1 MSHSFCDLKDYRG
14 RRVSEYFGENT
25 FSFSLMREKLPKH
38 IYAQLEQAMAEFRGL
53 SGEAAEA
60 VAAAIRDWA
69 LAKGATAYTHWFQ
82 PLTGLTAEKHDSFI
96 VPDGSGGAL
105 EKFSGAMLVKSEPDA
120 SSFPHGG
127 MRSTF
132 EARGYAAWDPTSPA
146 FILDGPCG
154 RTLYLPSVFV
164 SYDGQVLDKKAPLIK
179 SVKALSQQC
188 VRLLG
193 LLGHRTDRVHPT
205 VGAEQEY
212 FLVDVDGFRARPDLR
227 ILGYTI
233 FGEKSPKGQQF
244 GDHYFGAIRD
254 RVLGFMQELE
264 IELYRLGIPA
274 KTRHNE
280 VAPNQFELA
289 CYHEPANLAADH
301 NQLVMELIRRVA
313 RRHGLAALL
322 HEKPFSLVNGSGKH
336 NNWSLQDSSG
346 DNLLDPGSNR
356 GGNIRF
362 LCLVVA
368 LLDGIR
374 DYGDLLRAII
384 ADPGNDLRLGS
395 HEAPPAIMSVF
406 LGEEISRVLA
416 RLEEG
421 NLAALGGLSTFS
433 TGVPFIPHFPK
444 DATDRN
450 RTSPIAFT
458 GNKFEF
464 RAIGSSASIAMP
476 NTVINTI
483 MAEGVRRLADLVESK
498 LAGGAGPG
506 QAALEAVRET
516 YARAR
521 AAHYDGDNYSRE
533 WLAEA
538 EIRGLAVANDTPEAL
553 DFLERK
559 KNVELFARHGVMTA
573 RELEARHRVKRD
585 VYVKTVELELRT
597 ARNMLRTLFLPA
609 GFRYQSELA
618 ESIREAESGFQ
629 PGTVLKGQREYL
641 RKVSLRME
649 DIIRQLAD
657 LDAQNEELKHM
668 DAVQAAGFCARSVR
682 PSLHAVREVVDDLEE
697 RVDAGLWPI
706 PRYWQM
712 LSGL

>member
-1 MSHSFCDLKDYRG
+1 MKGHEPLMEKYKN

-25 FSFSLMREKLPKH
+25 YSFALMREKLSRQA
-38 IYAQLEQAMAEFRGL
+38 YAQLEQAIGNYQGL
-53 SGEAAEA
+53 PAEAAEA
-60 VAAAIRDWA
+60 VADAIREWA
-69 LAKGATAYTHWFQ
+69 LSKGATAYTHWFQ

-96 VPDGSGGAL
+96 EPDGSGGAV
-105 EKFSGAMLVKSEPDA
+105 ERFSSAMLLKSEPDA

-132 EARGYAAWDPTSPA
+132 EARGYAAWDPSSPA
-146 FILDGPCG
+146 FILDGPGG

-179 SVKALSQQC
+179 SIRALNRQA

-193 LLGHRTDRVHPT
+193 LLGRRADWVHPT

-212 FLVDVDGFRARPDLR
+212 FLVDLEHYLARPDLR

-233 FGEKSPKGQQF
+233 FGEKTPKGQQF

-289 CYHEPANLAADH
+289 CHHEPANLAADH
-301 NQLVMELIRRVA
+301 NQLVMELLRRVS

-322 HEKPFSLVNGSGKH
+322 HEKPFSLINGSGKH
-336 NNWSLQDSSG
+336 NNWSLQDSAG
-346 DNLLDPGSNR
+346 TNLLEPGPTR
-356 GGNIRF
+356 ADNIRF
-362 LCLVVA
+362 LCLAAA

-374 DYGDLLRAII
+374 DYGDVLRAII

-395 HEAPPAIMSVF
+395 HEAPPSVMSVF
-406 LGEEISRVLA
+406 LGEEISAILS
-416 RLEEG
+416 RLGEG
-421 NLAALGGLSTFS
+421 RLDPIATRDAFS

-464 RAIGSSASIAMP
+464 RAVGSSASIAMP
-476 NTVINTI
+476 NTAINTI
-483 MAEGVRRLADLVESK
+483 MAEGLERLAGLIESK
-498 LAGGAGPG
+498 TAGGMVAE

-521 AAHYDGDNYSRE
+521 PAHYDGDNYSDE
-533 WLAEA
+533 WLREA
-538 EIRGLAVANDTPEAL
+538 KARGLAVAQDTPQAL
-553 DFLERK
+553 SFLDRE
-559 KNVELFARHGVMTA
+559 KNVELFERHGVMT
-573 RELEARHRVKRD
+573 RQELGARHRVKRD

-597 ARNMLRTLFLPA
+597 ARNMLRTIFLPA

-618 ESIREAESGFQ
+618 GSVQAAEQAKASTTSL
-629 PGTVLKGQREYL
+629 PGQREYL
-641 RKVSLRME
+641 RKVSLRIE
-649 DIIRQLAD
+649 DIIRKLAE
-657 LDAQNEELKHM
+657 LDAQNEELKAM
-668 DAVQAAGFCARSVR
+668 GPEGASEFCAGKVR
-682 PSLHAVREVVDDLEE
+682 PSLRAAREVVDDLEE